1 MNVSTRLAVVRARLE
16 EAARAA
22 GRNPQDVTLI
32 AVTKGQPSG
41 AVTEAVAA
49 GLGDLGEN
57 HVQDL
62 ERKRPLAP
70 GVRWHHLGRV
80 QSNKARRIA
89 HAAETV
95 HGVEPG
101 RGAERL
107 AGAALERGTL
117 LRILLEVDF
126 TGRRQGVA
134 PGEVAAAVE
143 ALRALA
149 GLELAGLM
157 TVAPPGPP
165 VTARRC
171 FAELRELRDRHAP
184 ELRELSMGMS
194 DDFPVAIAEGATM
207 VRIGTAIFGPRPTD
221 EGT

>member
-1 MNVSTRLAVVRARLE
+1 MTVADRLAAVRARLE
-16 EAARAA
+16 EAVRAAARA
-22 GRNPQDVTLI
+22 PEEVTLI
-32 AVTKGQPSG
+32 GVTKGHPAD
-41 AVTEAVAA
+41 AVTEAAAA

-57 HVQDL
+57 YVQEL
-62 ERKRPLAP
+62 ERRRSLAP

-89 HAAETV
+89 LAADVV

-107 AGAALERGTL
+107 AEAALERGAP
-117 LRILLEVDF
+117 LRVLLEVDF

-134 PGEVAAAVE
+134 PAGVGAAVAA
-143 ALRALA
+143 LRTLA
-149 GLELAGLM
+149 GLDLIGLM
-157 TVAPPGPP
+157 TVAPPGP
-165 VTARRC
+165 VDVARRS
-171 FAELRELRDRHAP
+171 FSQLRDLRDRHAP

-207 VRIGTAIFGPRPTD
+207 VRIGTAIFGPRPID
-221 EGT
+221 EET